1 MAVKPFQVKM
11 DEQAHKRL
19 KSRAAQFG
27 ITIGDMIG
35 NLLASFEFRVRKVY
49 DQIETDG
56 RIDSIY
62 LDNTIVRLLMDK
74 DQGNKTDEQFED
86 ELKRA
91 VKAMRKDQWA
101 PSIKLGEDRPK

>member
-27 ITIGDMIG
+27 ITIGNMIE

-49 DQIETDG
+49 DQIEADG

-91 VKAMRKDQWA
+91 VKAMRKDQWV
-101 PSIKLGEDRPK
+101 PSIKSGEDCPK